1 MLVEKEVRKV
11 SIFLRDGACIAGN
24 IHINPGERVIDF
36 FNDSKEA
43 FIVVTDAEFQGHS
56 HMRSFRLYA
65 GNKIGKKGRV
75 LILLKNAIKFIVES

>member
-1 MLVEKEVRKV
+1 MEKEVRRV
-11 SIFLRDGACIAGN
+11 SVFLRDGTCIAGN

-65 GNKIGKKGRV
+65 GNKIGKKGRS
-75 LILLKNAIKFIVES
+75 LILLKNAIKFIAES